1 MYIYPYMYIHDYTH
15 ICVYIYIYGTQLMH
29 TQCHHH
35 SPSSNPFTILAQ
47 ETMNQALKEGWKS
60 DSLSHMQ
67 VPYVSRG
74 ERQAVLNQWEQ

>member
-1 MYIYPYMYIHDYTH
+1 MHTHIHTYVHIYIYT
-15 ICVYIYIYGTQLMH
+15 YGTQLMH

-35 SPSSNPFTILAQ
+35 SPSNPFNTIPAQ

-67 VPYVSRG
+67 VPCAVSRG
-74 ERQAVLNQWEQ
+74 VPRKAVI